1 MKAIWVI
8 GHNDLR
14 RFLREKTSYAW
25 LFVVPLVFVY
35 FMGFAYRGPGQP
47 ANPKPTVA
55 IENHDRGF
63 LGRMFLEEL
72 GNQGLEVLSATN
84 QAGAK
89 RRLVIPSEF
98 TPDALAGRQVKVKF
112 AEQEGEGADASAL
125 VELRVWRALVAL
137 NSALVEH
144 AAENGRAQPT
154 EEGLRAIRQRADPV
168 ALKAAFA
175 GRKPIPS
182 GYGLSLPGNLVMYLM
197 MNLLIFGGATV
208 AWERRSGVLR
218 RMCVQPVS
226 QGSLVA
232 GKLYG
237 LMLLGMAQ
245 VTVFLLAGAFLFKV
259 NLGDQFLAVVVT
271 LVVYTWVAASLGLLI
286 GSWIKA
292 EEKIIA
298 LCVLASLVMGAVGG
312 CWWPLEVVPETFRR
326 LAYCVPTG
334 WALSALHQA
343 ITFGNG
349 LAAIKEHLAVLALFG
364 AVSNLLAARLF
375 RF

>member
-1 MKAIWVI
+1 MRTVFVI

-14 RFLREKTSYAW
+14 RFLREKSSYVW

-35 FMGFAYRGPGQP
+35 FMGFAYRGPSQP
-47 ANPKPTVA
+47 SQPKPAIV
-55 IENHDRGF
+55 IENRDAGF
-63 LGRMFLEEL
+63 LGRLFLDEV
-72 GNQGLEVLSATN
+72 GNQGLEVVAPTN

-89 RRLVIPSEF
+89 RRLVVPPGF
-98 TPDALAGRQVKVKF
+98 TQEALSGRQVKVKF

-144 AAENGRAQPT
+144 AAENGHTQPT

-168 ALKAAFA
+168 ALKAEFA
-175 GRKPIPS
+175 GRRPIPS

-218 RMCVQPVS
+218 RMRVQPIS
-226 QGSLVA
+226 QGGLVA

-245 VTVFLLAGAFLFKV
+245 VTVFLLMGRFLFKV
-259 NLGDQFLAVVVT
+259 NVGDQLVAVVVT

-286 GSWIKA
+286 GCRIRA

-312 CWWPLEVVPETFRR
+312 CWWPLEIVPESFRR

-349 LAAIKEHLAVLALFG
+349 LEAIQGHLAVLVAFG
-364 AVSNLLAARLF
+364 AASNLMAARLF
-375 RF
+375 RS